1 MNLAAPHRV
10 AAEFA
15 GSDEDGEDA
24 VTAAGLQVH
33 GGLAHVAV
41 GVTDEEVVESLLFAA
56 RRVRRQVAEVY
67 VAVTVLPEMH
77 ARQLLLH
84 VVAAFEIICQQVVP
98 VQSATLSKHKNGIII
113 V

>member
-33 GGLAHVAV
+33 RGFADVAV
-41 GVTDEEVVESLLFAA
+41 GVTDEEVVERLLFAA

-67 VAVTVLPEMH
+67 VAVTVFPQGLRCTRGNSFFTSWLPS
-77 ARQLLLH
+77 RS
-84 VVAAFEIICQQVVP
+84 
-98 VQSATLSKHKNGIII
+98 SASRSYLCK